1 METNKV
7 IYKVIKVTFIVLLV
21 VLLVYGTTRMAMTA
35 YDFGY
40 RVFTESAIDEAP
52 GKDVDITITTSMSE
66 KDIAELLY
74 EKGLV
79 RDENLFYL
87 QLKLSAYTGKIV
99 PGEYVLNTSME
110 AKEMM
115 VIMAQ
120 AEENAEE

>member
-120 AEENAEE
+120 AEETAEE